1 VSGMSDVLGE
11 LQAAARDL
19 VRQAAEKVD
28 LKGVKEAL
36 EAIEHSGAAERLEAE
51 VTSVVPLTDGE
62 RAALEGRLRA
72 RYGSGLP
79 IHYRLDPAILGGLVV
94 RVGDRMVDGSLA
106 TRLNQLRQ
114 NIAG

>member
-1 VSGMSDVLGE
+1 VSAMSEVLGE
-11 LQAAARDL
+11 LQTAARDL

-36 EAIEHSGAAERLEAE
+36 EAIEHAGAAERLEAE
-51 VTSVVPLTDGE
+51 VTSAVPLTDAE

-72 RYGSGLP
+72 KNGQDLP
-79 IHYRLDPAILGGLVV
+79 VHYRVDPAILGGLIV
-94 RVGDRMVDGSLA
+94 RLGDRMVDGSLA